1 MPKIIKYYH
10 LPSFN
15 AYFPEIRNRLA
26 PLTPKRRG
34 KTLLNKSVGNRGRG
48 GFREAK
54 EDISTAQTSE
64 VQGGRLGSHFEKAA
78 FEYRSPHNHH
88 VSFRVILSN

>member
-1 MPKIIKYYH
+1 MYSKEHFFRFATP
-10 LPSFN
+10 
-15 AYFPEIRNRLA
+15 
-26 PLTPKRRG
+26 PLQRSG

-64 VQGGRLGSHFEKAA
+64 VQGGRLGSHFEKAT
-78 FEYRSPHNHH
+78 FKSQSPYNHC
-88 VSFRVILSN
+88 VSF